1 MHMVCSFNPH
11 NIPIQETTVNHIL
24 QTENRDLGQVRKCAN
39 GPTGVRGYV
48 KT

>member
-1 MHMVCSFNPH
+1 MACSFNPH

-24 QTENRDLGQVRKCAN
+24 QMGNRDLGQVRKVAN
-39 GPTGVRGYV
+39 GPTRVSGNV